1 MIRLLLAEDHALVRD
16 ALRLFVSV
24 QPDMTLVA
32 QCSDG
37 SEVLEQ
43 VRLHQPDVL
52 LLDLGLPGV
61 DGLEI
66 MAALARESLAT
77 RVLVVTARLD
87 AASVKTSLALGASG
101 YLPKSEDAEALL
113 AAVRR
118 VASGQ
123 IYVSPEVAMLF
134 DGESPV
140 GSAAEALSA
149 RETEVLTLVGS
160 GLSSKEIARQL
171 GISDF
176 TVRKHRENLCR
187 KLGARNAPEL
197 VACALRLGLRATH

>member
-16 ALRLFVSV
+16 ALSLFISA

-37 SEVLEQ
+37 AGVLAQ
-43 VRLHQPDVL
+43 VRQHRPDVL
-52 LLDLGLPGV
+52 MLDLGLPGV

-66 MAALARESLAT
+66 MAALAREDLPT

-87 AASVKTSLALGASG
+87 ATSVKTSLALGASG
-101 YLPKSEDAEALL
+101 YLPKREDADALL
-113 AAVRR
+113 TAVRR
-118 VASGQ
+118 IAAGEV
-123 IYVSPEVAMLF
+123 YVSPEVAALF
-134 DGESPV
+134 DADIPGTT
-140 GSAAEALSA
+140 SADGLTR
-149 RETEVLTLVGS
+149 REQEVLSLVGS
-160 GLSSKEIARQL
+160 GQSSKEIARQL
-171 GISDF
+171 GISDL

-197 VACALRLGLRATH
+197 VACALRLGL